1 MRLGVIA
8 DTHDATEVVARAIDV
23 FRARGVTVVV
33 HCGDITTPATAR
45 RFEEFEFHAV
55 LGNNDEP
62 HAEALA
68 DTIAGFGNG
77 SAFHGLFADLE
88 FAGRRF
94 GVLHGV
100 VERAVYEYAEEGS
113 FDYVLHGHYH
123 EQTEEQVSGTTVINP
138 GAHRSVVILDPRAGR
153 VEFVSLE

>member
-1 MRLGVIA
+1 MRVGIIA
-8 DTHDATEVVARAIDV
+8 DTHDDTGVVDQAIDV
-23 FRARGVTVVV
+23 FHNRGVQTVI
-33 HCGDITTPATAR
+33 HCGDITTPETAR
-45 RFEEFEFHAV
+45 RFDTFEFHAV

-68 DTIAGFGNG
+68 ETIAGFGNG

-113 FDYVLHGHYH
+113 YDYVLHGHYH
-123 EQTEEQVSGTTVINP
+123 EQTESRVGGTTVINP
-138 GAHRSVVILDPRAGR
+138 GAHRSVAILEPHPGR
-153 VEFVSLE
+153 VEFVPLE